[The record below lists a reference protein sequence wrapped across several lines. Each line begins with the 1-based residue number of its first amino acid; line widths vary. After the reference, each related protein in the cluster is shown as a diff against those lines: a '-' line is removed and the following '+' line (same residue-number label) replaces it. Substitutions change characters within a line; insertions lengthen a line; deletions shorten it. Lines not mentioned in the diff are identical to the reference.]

1 MFTKMLCHLGFLTPL
16 KRERGEI
23 QKDVKIMPEVE
34 AGGGM
39 DSIKEFIREGPVHS
53 RNIEIRTFPAEQERV
68 VVEGRLNDER
78 FVCGTRWDGETEA
91 PRTVHRIV
99 VRLLVGDWPPTILD
113 AEAEMLDVPHTLCPM
128 TLDSIRNVVGV
139 TITPGYGKEVQER
152 LGGVRGCTHMA
163 HLVGAMGIAV
173 LHGVWT
179 ERSRHPRT
187 PPESLEAIPGFSQL
201 KDSCLLWREGG
212 PIIEE
217 MRARLKALHNENSQ
231 RGE

>member
-1 MFTKMLCHLGFLTPL
+1 MSSL
-16 KRERGEI
+16 
-23 QKDVKIMPEVE
+23 
-34 AGGGM
+34 
-39 DSIKEFIREGPVHS
+39 KEFIREGPVHS
-53 RNIEIRTFPAEQERV
+53 RNMDIRTFPAEHGRV
-68 VVEGRLNDER
+68 VVEGRLHDER

-113 AEAEMLDVPHTLCPM
+113 AEAEMLDVPHTLCPT
-128 TLDSIRNVVGV
+128 TLDSIRNVVG
-139 TITPGYGKEVQER
+139 ISISPGYGKEVQER

-201 KDSCLLWREGG
+201 KDSCRLWREDG
-212 PIIEE
+212 PIIRE
-217 MRARLKALHNENSQ
+217 MREGLKALQNKDSE